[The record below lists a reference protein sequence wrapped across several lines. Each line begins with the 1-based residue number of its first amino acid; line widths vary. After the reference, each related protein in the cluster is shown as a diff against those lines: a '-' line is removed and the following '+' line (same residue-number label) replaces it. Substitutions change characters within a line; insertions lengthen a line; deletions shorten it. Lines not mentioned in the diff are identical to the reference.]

1 MIEIF
6 GHIFFVLG
14 GFFFASTVL
23 SGKQLKP
30 SGLYAVGAWACGSIW
45 MVLIERELDQNFF
58 LSSVAQAGI
67 AFLGWRFGIWLGL
80 KRES

>member
-6 GHIFFVLG
+6 GHIFFALG

-23 SGKQLKP
+23 AGKHREP

-45 MVLIERELDQNFF
+45 MVLIGRELDQNFL

-80 KRES
+80 KGES

>member
-1 MIEIF
+1 MIEII
-6 GHIFFVLG
+6 GHIFFALG

-23 SGKQLKP
+23 YGKQREP
-30 SGLYAVGAWACGSIW
+30 SGIYAVGAWACGSIW
-45 MVLIERELDQNFF
+45 MVLIGRELDQNFL

-80 KRES
+80 KGES